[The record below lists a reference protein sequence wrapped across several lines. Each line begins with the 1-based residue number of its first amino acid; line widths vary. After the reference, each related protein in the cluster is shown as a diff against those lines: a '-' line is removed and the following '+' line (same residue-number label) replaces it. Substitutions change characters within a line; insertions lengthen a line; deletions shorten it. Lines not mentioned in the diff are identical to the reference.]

1 MINTNR
7 PLNPLIGLIDGIARL
22 QGRLKGAF
30 AESRLATGL
39 GDMEMTVLN
48 AVAEAKCPPTVPQI
62 GRSLGHPR
70 QVIQRAANALLKAGL
85 IAVEANP
92 DHKRAVLLVP
102 TYLGVALKHDANER
116 ADAIGAALLRGVE
129 AALIVEATA
138 KLETIRQQLEAH
150 MRARK
155 D

>member
-1 MINTNR
+1 MLDATR
-7 PLNPLIGLIDGIARL
+7 PPNPLIGLIDGIARL

-48 AVAEAKCPPTVPQI
+48 AVAEAKSPPTVPQI

-70 QVIQRAANALLKAGL
+70 QVIQRAANALIEAGL
-85 IAVEANP
+85 IEAQANP

-102 TYLGVALKHDANER
+102 TKHGVALKRDANRKANE
-116 ADAIGAALLRGVE
+116 IGRALLQSVE
-129 AALIVEATA
+129 AALVVEATER
-138 KLETIRQQLEAH
+138 LDRIRQQLEAH
-150 MRARK
+150 LRAQK
-155 D
+155 G